1 MITVYE
7 NMQEES
13 WRYAINIDHRRT
25 SDATIFGIDSWL
37 SHGKMLQTAKN
48 VVQQILIEKKFHQG
62 TQSLI
67 I

>member
-1 MITVYE
+1 MIAIYE

-13 WRYAINIDHRRT
+13 WRYAINIDHGRT

-48 VVQQILIEKKFHQG
+48 VV
-62 TQSLI
+62 
-67 I
+67 